1 MANTRRVSA
10 PRWWTT
16 AWGSTTELRS
26 KSNVPYGGAA
36 SIIRLT
42 LSDGTNAFGV
52 VDADWISTAPLGCWA
67 ANQRG
72 LKTMK
77 PLKRLTNAPV
87 AVALAFLLVGA
98 PAVLALFSARS
109 RPS

>member
-16 AWGSTTELRS
+16 AWGSATELRS

-42 LSDGTNAFGV
+42 LSDGTNAFGAL
-52 VDADWISTAPLGCWA
+52 DADWIARHRWGV
-67 ANQRG
+67 G
-72 LKTMK
+72 
-77 PLKRLTNAPV
+77 RLTNE
-87 AVALAFLLVGA
+87 G
-98 PAVLALFSARS
+98 
-109 RPS
+109 